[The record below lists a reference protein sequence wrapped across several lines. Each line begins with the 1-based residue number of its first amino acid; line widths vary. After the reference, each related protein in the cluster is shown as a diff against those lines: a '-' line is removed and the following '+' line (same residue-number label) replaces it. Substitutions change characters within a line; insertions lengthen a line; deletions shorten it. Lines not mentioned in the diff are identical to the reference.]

1 MIVILSFK
9 ELDPFHTKAYTI
21 RLTLC
26 PGVQKE
32 SLSGENNDLCSDGKL

>member
-1 MIVILSFK
+1 MIEILSFK
-9 ELDPFHTKAYTI
+9 ELDPFHTKEYII

-26 PGVQKE
+26 PGVLKE